1 MNKIGSRNQSATSA
15 SIGSNHTEK
24 PSEEDAKNK
33 IIINI
38 NLPICTLHGVG
49 HSMNLCKVV
58 QAQANYMK
66 GTFS

>member
-15 SIGSNHTEK
+15 SIGSNNTEK
-24 PSEEDAKNK
+24 PLEENAKNK

-38 NLPICTLHGVG
+38 NLPNCTLHGVG

-58 QAQANYMK
+58 QAQANSMK